1 MFGVLAISWNGRP
14 LAEFLQVNFSLTLLF
29 ILAGALAGAHVLAQK
44 MIADKMDI
52 IDSNLSIF
60 VVSALLSSA
69 RCV

>member
-1 MFGVLAISWNGRP
+1 
-14 LAEFLQVNFSLTLLF
+14 
-29 ILAGALAGAHVLAQK
+29 

-69 RCV
+69 VQLPGIVNGDLVGTGRIFYVFWQLSVSE